1 MELGILLEL
10 LLELIVYETDALPT
24 VLQRPNG
31 KLTVVEKLD
40 L

>member
-1 MELGILLEL
+1 
-10 LLELIVYETDALPT
+10 VYETDALPT

-31 KLTVVEKLD
+31 KLTVVEKLE